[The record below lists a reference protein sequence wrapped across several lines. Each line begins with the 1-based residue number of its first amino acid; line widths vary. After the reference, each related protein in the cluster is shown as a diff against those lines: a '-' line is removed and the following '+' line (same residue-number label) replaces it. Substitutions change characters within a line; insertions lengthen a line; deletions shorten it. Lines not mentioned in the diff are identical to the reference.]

1 MSSRCMRVA
10 RIRHIMR
17 MELYYNFTHG
27 TRGPGGRRLP
37 SNGEPA
43 IHAKSAALGAAN
55 SAPFAAEPGEENQA
69 IEKYRR
75 WFEEMVEEEFS
86 RAGLTDA
93 IPGLLSGESNGAGL
107 TF

>member
-1 MSSRCMRVA
+1 VA
-10 RIRHIMR
+10 
-17 MELYYNFTHG
+17 EDC
-27 TRGPGGRRLP
+27 
-37 SNGEPA
+37 PA

-55 SAPFAAEPGEENQA
+55 SAAFAAEPGEEKQA

-93 IPGLLSGESNGAGL
+93 IPGLLSGESNGAGDSNPNRDAAVK
-107 TF
+107 TQCAA